1 MMSWKMKKMS
11 KDVTVDE
18 FDEATDLLYSFVDK
32 FVNDDSEDF
41 SMQLTELTN
50 LAYMQGWHKAIAM
63 VLDVSGGMY
72 NGFDNP
78 TLEELRQRIV

>member
-1 MMSWKMKKMS
+1 METTMS
-11 KDVTVDE
+11 DFVTEQE
-18 FDEATDLLYSFVDK
+18 FDDAIDLLYSFVDK

-50 LAYMQGWHKAIAM
+50 LAYMQGWHKAIAL
-63 VLDVSGGMY
+63 VLAVSGNVY
-72 NGFDNP
+72 NVYDNP

>member
-1 MMSWKMKKMS
+1 METTMS
-11 KDVTVDE
+11 DFVTEQE
-18 FDEATDLLYSFVDK
+18 FDDAIDLLYSFVDK

-63 VLDVSGGMY
+63 VLDVSGNMY
-72 NGFDNP
+72 NGYDNP

>member
-1 MMSWKMKKMS
+1 MS
-11 KDVTVDE
+11 KNVTVEE
-18 FDEATDLLYSFVDK
+18 FDKAIDLLYSFVDT
-32 FVNDDSEDF
+32 FPDNDSEDF
-41 SMQLTELTN
+41 SMQLIEVNN
-50 LAYMQGWHKAIAM
+50 LAYMNGWYDAIAM

>member
-1 MMSWKMKKMS
+1 MTNI
-11 KDVTVDE
+11 TVEE

-32 FVNDDSEDF
+32 FVNDDSEEF

-50 LAYMQGWHKAIAM
+50 LAHMKGWHDAVTM
-63 VLDVSGGMY
+63 VLDVVGSMY
-72 NGFDNP
+72 NGYDNQ